1 MEKWNLESAKKD
13 YCKTHHKKYKKEK
26 IDCMYC
32 EFAEWTYDCDVYC
45 PIKEKVIIFFTNIH
59 AKRCKYYQRRN
70 N

>member
-1 MEKWNLESAKKD
+1 MLIHKQGGDNMKKWNLESAKKD

-45 PIKEKVIIFFTNIH
+45 
-59 AKRCKYYQRRN
+59 
-70 N
+70 